1 VQRVAVGV
9 RQCSRICFVE
19 PRKGTIWAPSSSCHV
34 TPAFQVKRQTDHHSW
49 DGLLHHACT
58 TTMMATARAPLRI
71 VKALAVIA
79 IFSTLPT
86 LPSSAMAFQRA
97 GFLSRRVLL
106 ASSSRGRSRI
116 IGSSSPS
123 WSALLASLQ
132 EEVDPG
138 KVDGTDLRIVK
149 YPHPSLRRENGEVT
163 PEELQDGS
171 IAQIAKEM
179 FLVMY
184 AAEGIGLAAPQ
195 VGINKR
201 LMIFNESGDK
211 KKWLDEA
218 VLVNPRIVESS
229 EATEVLGEACLSF
242 PDMDG
247 DVLRPKWVKVEALTA
262 KGKKVKKKYT
272 GFTARLFQHE
282 YDHLD
287 GVVYIDR
294 LTEEGRKAIQPKL
307 DALVQEFGEGGA
319 L

>member
-1 VQRVAVGV
+1 
-9 RQCSRICFVE
+9 
-19 PRKGTIWAPSSSCHV
+19 
-34 TPAFQVKRQTDHHSW
+34 
-49 DGLLHHACT
+49 
-58 TTMMATARAPLRI
+58 MMTAADAPLRI
-71 VKALAVIA
+71 LKALVVIA
-79 IFSTLPT
+79 ICSSLPT
-86 LPSSAMAFQRA
+86 LPFAMAFQRA
-97 GFLSRRVLL
+97 GFLSRRVL
-106 ASSSRGRSRI
+106 ARGGRFAT
-116 IGSSSPS
+116 PS
-123 WSALLASLQ
+123 WSSLLASLQ

-149 YPHPSLRRENGEVT
+149 YPHPSLRRENAEVT

-218 VLVNPRIVESS
+218 VFVNPQIVESS
-229 EATEVLGEACLSF
+229 EAKEVLGEACLSF

-247 DVLRPKWVKVEALTA
+247 DVLRPKWVKVEALNA
-262 KGKKVKKKYT
+262 KGKKMKKKFT

-294 LTEEGRKAIQPKL
+294 LTEEGRKSIQPKL
-307 DALVQEFGEGGA
+307 DALVKEFGEGGA

>member
-1 VQRVAVGV
+1 
-9 RQCSRICFVE
+9 
-19 PRKGTIWAPSSSCHV
+19 
-34 TPAFQVKRQTDHHSW
+34 
-49 DGLLHHACT
+49 
-58 TTMMATARAPLRI
+58 
-71 VKALAVIA
+71 
-79 IFSTLPT
+79 
-86 LPSSAMAFQRA
+86 
-97 GFLSRRVLL
+97 
-106 ASSSRGRSRI
+106 
-116 IGSSSPS
+116 
-123 WSALLASLQ
+123 
-132 EEVDPG
+132 
-138 KVDGTDLRIVK
+138 
-149 YPHPSLRRENGEVT
+149 
-163 PEELQDGS
+163 
-171 IAQIAKEM
+171 M

-211 KKWLDEA
+211 KKWLDKA